1 MFRVADFAKSSVPTE
16 NVYDEDS
23 EEYERSPSPVPIVP
37 HTQATGRYLKFP
49 ADAYEDYDDMKGPGL
64 IKTAELL
71 KNESGIFPLVD
82 SSGSSDPLVLPVIPV
97 VDTKHKVSLGSIV
110 SGYLSSQHALCRSP
124 MTTIPKFDLLQ
135 PHKCPGQKSSRA
147 AALNFTV
154 RHSKKDLIH
163 PCGGPDGSQL
173 DRKLASKL
181 VYSRFKPV
189 KSLVDLN
196 LDVEFFASCAF
207 SGDDKFLYAGTGDG
221 SVKMFNLQSSEESI
235 HQLHKKDC
243 CVEHI
248 LSSKDSKL
256 LITE

>member
-1 MFRVADFAKSSVPTE
+1 M
-16 NVYDEDS
+16 
-23 EEYERSPSPVPIVP
+23 
-37 HTQATGRYLKFP
+37 G
-49 ADAYEDYDDMKGPGL
+49 GCW
-64 IKTAELL
+64 
-71 KNESGIFPLVD
+71 
-82 SSGSSDPLVLPVIPV
+82 
-97 VDTKHKVSLGSIV
+97 LGSPGPIE
-110 SGYLSSQHALCRSP
+110 LMCRSP

-221 SVKMFNLQSSEESI
+221 SVKMFNPNRSRHI
-235 HQLHKKDC
+235 FTNKKPRGGW
-243 CVEHI
+243 I
-248 LSSKDSKL
+248 PPPL
-256 LITE
+256 